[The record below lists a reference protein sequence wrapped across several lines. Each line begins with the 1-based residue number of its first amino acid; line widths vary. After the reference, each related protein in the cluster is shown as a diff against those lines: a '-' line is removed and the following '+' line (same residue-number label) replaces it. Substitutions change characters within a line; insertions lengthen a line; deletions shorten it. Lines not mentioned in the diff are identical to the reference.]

1 MYQPFQFFMPA
12 QIFFGAGSLDN
23 LGSAPL
29 PGAKALIVIGG
40 TSVRR
45 LGYLDRVQALLKNQ
59 GVDSV
64 VFDKVQPNPVVEHV
78 MEAAALAREEGCDF
92 VIGLGGGSSMD
103 SAKSI
108 AVMAANP
115 GTYWD
120 YIQGGSGRGLPI
132 PNKPL
137 PIVCI
142 TTTAG
147 TGTEA
152 DPWTVITKEDTQEK
166 IGFGFKGTFPTM
178 SIVDPELML
187 SVPPKLTAY
196 QGFDAFLHAVEGYM
210 ATIASPMGD
219 MFALQAIE
227 YVAKYL
233 PRAVHNGDDLE
244 ARAYVALANTYSGFV
259 ETISCCTSEHSI
271 EHALSA
277 FHPSLPHGAGLIM
290 ISWAYHEAY
299 APSCPERYA
308 RVAAAMGQEASVDGF
323 LNGLNKLKE
332 ACGVDK
338 LKMSEYGITPDLFE
352 EYAKTAFSTMGN
364 LFELDRCKFTPA
376 DVVSILEKSYS

>member
-1 MYQPFQFFMPA
+1 MPA
-12 QIFFGAGSLDN
+12 QIFFGAGCLDQ
-23 LGSAPL
+23 LGTAPL
-29 PGAKALIVIGG
+29 PGSKALVVIGG

-45 LGYLDRVQALLKNQ
+45 LGYLDRVQSLLKRQ
-59 GVDSV
+59 GVESV

-78 MEAAALAREEGCDF
+78 MEAAALAKETGCDF
-92 VIGLGGGSSMD
+92 VVGLGGGSSMD

-120 YIQGGSGRGLPI
+120 YIQGGSGLGLEI
-132 PNKPL
+132 PNQPL

-166 IGFGFKGTFPTM
+166 IGFGYRGTFPTM

-196 QGFDAFLHAVEGYM
+196 QGFDALFHAVEGYM
-210 ATIASPMGD
+210 AKVASPMSD

-227 YVAKYL
+227 YIAKYL
-233 PRAVHNGDDLE
+233 PRAVDDGQDLE
-244 ARAYVALANTYSGFV
+244 ARSYVALANTYSGFV

-277 FHPSLPHGAGLIM
+277 YHPSLPHGAGLIM
-290 ISWAYHEAY
+290 ICLLYTS
-299 APSCPERYA
+299 PSPRD
-308 RVAAAMGQEASVDGF
+308 S
-323 LNGLNKLKE
+323 
-332 ACGVDK
+332 
-338 LKMSEYGITPDLFE
+338 
-352 EYAKTAFSTMGN
+352 
-364 LFELDRCKFTPA
+364 
-376 DVVSILEKSYS
+376 

>member
-1 MYQPFQFFMPA
+1 MPA
-12 QIFFGAGSLDN
+12 QIFFGAGCLDQ
-23 LGSAPL
+23 LGTAPL
-29 PGAKALIVIGG
+29 PGSKALVVIGG

-45 LGYLDRVQALLKNQ
+45 LGYLDRVQSLLKRQ
-59 GVDSV
+59 GVESV

-78 MEAAALAREEGCDF
+78 MEAAALAKETGCDF
-92 VIGLGGGSSMD
+92 V
-103 SAKSI
+103 SALAGAAAWTPPRSI

-120 YIQGGSGRGLPI
+120 YIQGGSGLGLEI
-132 PNKPL
+132 PNQPL

-166 IGFGFKGTFPTM
+166 IGFGYRGTFPTM

-196 QGFDAFLHAVEGYM
+196 QGFDALFHAVEGYM
-210 ATIASPMGD
+210 AKVASPMSD

-227 YVAKYL
+227 YIAKYL
-233 PRAVHNGDDLE
+233 PRAVDDGQDLE

-277 FHPSLPHGAGLIM
+277 YHPSLPHGAGLIM

-308 RVAAAMGQEASVDGF
+308 RVAAAMGMEPSVDGF

-338 LKMSEYGITPDLFE
+338 LKMSDFGITPDLFE
-352 EYAKTAFSTMGN
+352 EYAGTAFSTMGG
-364 LFELDRCKFTPA
+364 LFELDRCKFTTA

>member
-1 MYQPFQFFMPA
+1 MPA
-12 QIFFGAGSLDN
+12 QIFFGAGCLDQ
-23 LGSAPL
+23 LGTAPL
-29 PGAKALIVIGG
+29 PGSKALVVIGG

-45 LGYLDRVQALLKNQ
+45 LGYLDRVQSLLKRQ
-59 GVDSV
+59 GVESV

-78 MEAAALAREEGCDF
+78 MEAAALAKETGCDF
-92 VIGLGGGSSMD
+92 VVGLGGGSSMD

-120 YIQGGSGRGLPI
+120 YIQGGSGLGLEI
-132 PNKPL
+132 PNQPL
-137 PIVCI
+137 
-142 TTTAG
+142 
-147 TGTEA
+147 
-152 DPWTVITKEDTQEK
+152 
-166 IGFGFKGTFPTM
+166 PTM

-196 QGFDAFLHAVEGYM
+196 QGFDALFHAVEGYM
-210 ATIASPMGD
+210 AKVASPMSD

-227 YVAKYL
+227 YIAKYL
-233 PRAVHNGDDLE
+233 PRAVDDGQDLE

-277 FHPSLPHGAGLIM
+277 YHPSLPHGAGLIM

-308 RVAAAMGQEASVDGF
+308 RVAAAMGMEPSVDGF

-338 LKMSEYGITPDLFE
+338 LKMSDFGITPDLFE
-352 EYAKTAFSTMGN
+352 EYAGTAFSTMGG
-364 LFELDRCKFTPA
+364 LFELDRCKFTTA

>member
-1 MYQPFQFFMPA
+1 MPA

-59 GVDSV
+59 GVESV

-78 MEAAALAREEGCDF
+78 MEAAALARETGCDF
-92 VIGLGGGSSMD
+92 VVGLGGGSSMD

-120 YIQGGSGRGLPI
+120 YIQGGSGKGLPI

-196 QGFDAFLHAVEGYM
+196 QGFDALFHAVEGYM

-227 YVAKYL
+227 YIAKYL
-233 PRAVHNGDDLE
+233 PRAVSNGDDLE

-277 FHPSLPHGAGLIM
+277 FHPALPHGAGLIM
-290 ISWAYHEAY
+290 ISQAFAEFFI
-299 APSCPERYA
+299 ERHACDGQFIKMA
-308 RVAAAMGQEASVDGF
+308 RAMGMPEADKPEDF
-323 LNGLNKLKE
+323 LAALAQLQE
-332 ACGVDK
+332 ACGVAD
-338 LKMSEYGITPDLFE
+338 LKMSDYGIRKDECMALAINARE
-352 EYAKTAFSTMGN
+352 TMGG
-364 LFELDRCKFTPA
+364 LFLANPCPMSDEECAGVFARA
-376 DVVSILEKSYS
+376 YR